1 MKKFLY
7 NNRELI
13 IIPFVF
19 VGLHLFLGLFLLVF
33 CYSAEV
39 GLFLSAIDKLI
50 FNLFK

>member
-7 NNRELI
+7 NNRELV

-19 VGLHLFLGLFLLVF
+19 VGLHLFLGLFLLIF
-33 CYSAEV
+33 YFSEEI
-39 GLFLSAIDKLI
+39 GLLLSVVDKLI